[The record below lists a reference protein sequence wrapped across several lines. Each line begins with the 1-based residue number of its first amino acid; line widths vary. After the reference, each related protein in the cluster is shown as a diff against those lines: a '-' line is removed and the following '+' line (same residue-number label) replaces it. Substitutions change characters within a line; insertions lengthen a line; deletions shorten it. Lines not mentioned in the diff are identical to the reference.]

1 MAGWTLDVVKGIDV
15 VERVEEDDGE
25 GKEKEDETGEEKEED
40 VGEEMIA
47 EEVC

>member
-25 GKEKEDETGEEKEED
+25 EEEKEEEKE
-40 VGEEMIA
+40 VGKEVIA
-47 EEVC
+47 EDVC